1 MMETCLFEGG
11 SNFLSLWKK
20 PCGVKIQIKPLW
32 HNFSE
37 VTFAFQHFKTEIWTF
52 C

>member
-20 PCGVKIQIKPLW
+20 PCDVKIQIKPLW
-32 HNFSE
+32 PNFSE
-37 VTFAFQHFKTEIWTF
+37 VIFAFQHFKTEIWTF